1 MMASPSLIPARWV
14 CLRDSGPEEQPCTL
28 EYFRNSRPFQ
38 DIIMAWA
45 MVIMSALVWDLQPLL
60 FPTKFVT

>member
-14 CLRDSGPEEQPCTL
+14 CYVDGGPEEQPCTL
-28 EYFRNSRPFQ
+28 EYFRNSPPFP

-45 MVIMSALVWDLQPLL
+45 MVIMSALVWDLQLLL
-60 FPTKFVT
+60 FLTKFVI